1 MRRSQPDCAALVD
14 VNTDVQKSVAEI
26 YSPKRRSHPSL
37 KYLSN
42 VDQEFKDVFEECD
55 TEDYYQQNRADVMSD
70 MAQTDRALCP
80 FRTYVD
86 VDHQVSIPLSLL
98 TLKTNQWRNSI
109 NICINLSFLGKIYL
123 SHKIELPFFA
133 FDILRN

>member
-1 MRRSQPDCAALVD
+1 MRRSQQDCAALVD
-14 VNTDVQKSVAEI
+14 VNPDVQKSVAEI
-26 YSPKRRSHPSL
+26 YSPKRRSHPTL

-42 VDQEFKDVFEECD
+42 VDQEFKDVFEECG

-86 VDHQVSIPLSLL
+86 VDHQVIIRFQRA
-98 TLKTNQWRNSI
+98 K
-109 NICINLSFLGKIYL
+109 
-123 SHKIELPFFA
+123 A
-133 FDILRN
+133 